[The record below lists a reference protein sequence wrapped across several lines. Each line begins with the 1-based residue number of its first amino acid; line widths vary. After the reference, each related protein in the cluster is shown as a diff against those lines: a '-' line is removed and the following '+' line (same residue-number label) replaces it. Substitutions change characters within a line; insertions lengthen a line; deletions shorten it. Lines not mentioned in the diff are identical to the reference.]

1 MPRKANAKA
10 KAAVS
15 SKAAKKEAPQKKVV
29 RRRVGGVRKRIMKLL
44 AEGPK
49 TRAELL
55 KHGKFSD
62 AALYLNLKSLRKE
75 NLIEEDASNRTLR
88 LASGT
93 TAAPLDGEV
102 VQNGTAYKPQKM
114 GRPKASS
121 ASLPIHV
128 PRALQAALSTVTSRL
143 SPIDRP
149 SEKLAVLQELV
160 RTTPAPIAKILDS
173 LADDVKRLSASLTE

>member
-1 MPRKANAKA
+1 
-10 KAAVS
+10 V
-15 SKAAKKEAPQKKVV
+15 
-29 RRRVGGVRKRIMKLL
+29 
-44 AEGPK
+44 
-49 TRAELL
+49 
-55 KHGKFSD
+55 
-62 AALYLNLKSLRKE
+62 
-75 NLIEEDASNRTLR
+75 
-88 LASGT
+88 
-93 TAAPLDGEV
+93 DGEV
-102 VQNGTAYKPQKM
+102 VQNGTAYKPQKV
-114 GRPKASS
+114 GRPKAP

>member
-88 LASGT
+88 LAAG
-93 TAAPLDGEV
+93 AAPLDGEV
-102 VQNGTAYKPQKM
+102 VQNGAAYKPQKV
-114 GRPKASS
+114 GRPKVL